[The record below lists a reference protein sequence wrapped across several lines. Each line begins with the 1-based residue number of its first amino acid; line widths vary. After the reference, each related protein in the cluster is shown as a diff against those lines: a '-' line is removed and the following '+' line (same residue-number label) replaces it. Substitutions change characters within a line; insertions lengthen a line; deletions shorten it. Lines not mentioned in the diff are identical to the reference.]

1 MAITID
7 LNADVGERPE
17 ALADG
22 SEAALLRLVTSA
34 NIACGGHAGDAATMA
49 ATVRLAL
56 ESGTA
61 IGAHP
66 GYPDPLHFGR
76 AVLAMEPAALRASL
90 LAQIRA
96 LAGIAA
102 AAGARLAHVKPH
114 GALYNLATRDAATAR
129 LVAETV
135 AAIDPKLVLVGLVG
149 SALLEAGRMAGLA
162 VVGEAFAERRYE
174 ADGTL
179 RDRCHDDALVRDPAE
194 AAAQA
199 VTIARDRRVTAV
211 DGTVVPVDA
220 RTLCLHGDSPG
231 AVVIAAAVRQA
242 LERAGVVL
250 APLRVNG
257 EEIGDR

>member
-1 MAITID
+1 MTMTID

-34 NIACGGHAGDAATMA
+34 NIACGGHAGDAATMT

-56 ESGTA
+56 AAGIA

-76 AVLAMEPAALRASL
+76 SVLAMEPAALHDSL
-90 LAQIRA
+90 REQIRT

-102 AAGARLAHVKPH
+102 AAGVRLAHVKPH
-114 GALYNLATRDAATAR
+114 GALYNLAARDAATAR

-135 AAIDPKLVLVGLVG
+135 AAIDPTLVLVGLAG
-149 SALLEAGRMAGLA
+149 SALPAAGRAAGLA
-162 VVGEAFAERRYE
+162 VAGEAFVERRYE

-179 RDRCHDDALVRDPAE
+179 RDRRHADALIRDPGE
-194 AAAQA
+194 AATQA
-199 VTIARDRRVTAV
+199 IAIARDGRVTAV
-211 DGTVVPVDA
+211 DGTEVPVDA
-220 RTLCLHGDSPG
+220 RTLCIHGDSPG
-231 AVVIAAAVRQA
+231 AAAIAAAVRQA
-242 LERAGVVL
+242 LTGIGVVL
-250 APLRVNG
+250 APVGVN
-257 EEIGDR
+257 R

>member
-1 MAITID
+1 MVVTID

-56 ESGTA
+56 ESGIA

-76 AVLAMEPAALRASL
+76 SVLAMEPAALRDSL
-90 LAQIRA
+90 IAQIRA

-102 AAGARLAHVKPH
+102 AAGVRLAHVKPH
-114 GALYNLATRDAATAR
+114 GALYNLAARDAATAR
-129 LVAETV
+129 LVAESV
-135 AAIDPKLVLVGLVG
+135 AAVDPGLVLVGLAN
-149 SALLEAGRMAGLA
+149 SALLAAGEAAGLA
-162 VVGEAFAERRYE
+162 VAGEAFVERRYE

-179 RDRCHDDALVRDPAE
+179 RDRRHADALIRDPAE

-199 VTIARDRRVTAV
+199 VRIAREGVVIAIDGTAV
-211 DGTVVPVDA
+211 PVAA
-220 RTLCLHGDSPG
+220 RTLCIHGDSPG
-231 AVVIAAAVRQA
+231 AAAIAAAVRHA
-242 LERAGVVL
+242 LTGAGVVI
-250 APLRVNG
+250 APLRVNS
-257 EEIGDR
+257 DRR

>member
-17 ALADG
+17 ALVDG
-22 SEAALLRLVTSA
+22 IEAALLRQVTSV
-34 NIACGGHAGDAATMA
+34 NIACGGHAGDAATMI

-56 ESGTA
+56 AAGTA

-76 AVLAMEPAALRASL
+76 SVLAMEPPALRDSL
-90 LAQIRA
+90 IEQIRA

-102 AAGARLAHVKPH
+102 AAGAGLVHVKPH
-114 GALYNLATRDAATAR
+114 GALYNLAARDAATAR
-129 LVAETV
+129 LVAESV
-135 AAIDPKLVLVGLVG
+135 AAVDPGLVLVGLAG
-149 SALLEAGRMAGLA
+149 SALLAAGEAAGL
-162 VVGEAFAERRYE
+162 VVAGEAFVERRYE

-179 RDRCHDDALVRDPAE
+179 RDRRHADALIHDPGE

-199 VTIARDRRVTAV
+199 VRIACDGQVTAV

-220 RTLCLHGDSPG
+220 RTLCIHGDSPG
-231 AVVIAAAVRQA
+231 AAAIAAAVRQA
-242 LERAGVVL
+242 LTGAGVVL
-250 APLRVNG
+250 APVRVN
-257 EEIGDR
+257 R